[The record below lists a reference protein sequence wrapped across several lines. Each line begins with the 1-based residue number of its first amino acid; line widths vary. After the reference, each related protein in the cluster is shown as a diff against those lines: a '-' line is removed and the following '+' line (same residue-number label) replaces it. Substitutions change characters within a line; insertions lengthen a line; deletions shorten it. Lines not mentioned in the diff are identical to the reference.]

1 MTDTP
6 SPGAENDRSFEC
18 GPRILDGLY
27 ARVLARQAFVAAQET
42 NEERTNAY
50 ADLGGGV
57 FSEKLSPLDRF
68 ESDITAA
75 VVEDE
80 LQRPDHQLLLGTLQV
95 VALLESDLKGIALAD
110 KKLLAEYIARAMGMM
125 ENAIRQ
131 LRTEGS
137 SMGSTWTR
145 RYGLSEDYETN
156 MKQAIQLAQEISR
169 LRSNVLAS
177 GLLERL
183 PKVDT
188 RGRNTNTRK
197 KTLQP
202 IVVRKDDQGI
212 LRVIKIDKSLAA

>member
-1 MTDTP
+1 MTDIPLT
-6 SPGAENDRSFEC
+6 GAENDRPVERE
-18 GPRILDGLY
+18 PRIVDELY
-27 ARVLARQAFVAAQET
+27 ARVLARRAFVAAQET
-42 NEERTNAY
+42 VDERHNAY
-50 ADLGGGV
+50 ADLGGGT
-57 FSEKLSPLDRF
+57 SSIELSPLDRF

-75 VVEDE
+75 VAEDE

-110 KKLLAEYIARAMGMM
+110 KRLLADYIARAMGMM
-125 ENAIRQ
+125 ENAVTQ

-156 MKQAIQLAQEISR
+156 KHQATQLAQEISQ

-183 PKVDT
+183 P
-188 RGRNTNTRK
+188 
-197 KTLQP
+197 
-202 IVVRKDDQGI
+202 
-212 LRVIKIDKSLAA
+212 